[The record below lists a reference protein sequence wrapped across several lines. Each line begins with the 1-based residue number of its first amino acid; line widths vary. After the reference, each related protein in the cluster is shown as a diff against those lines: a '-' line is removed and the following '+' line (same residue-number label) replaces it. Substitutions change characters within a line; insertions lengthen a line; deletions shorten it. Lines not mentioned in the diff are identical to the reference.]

1 MFSNDDDDDYHSA
14 AAACVCCTCLLIRSK
29 DDIIK
34 LLCKQT
40 SSPFLPHPSVAHS
53 LPCTTYSDWSFVSQS
68 QPQDALLLPSLLP
81 STSPPHAVS
90 VRFPWT
96 PSHLVLVVPPC
107 ISASWSIIAVCVGS
121 ASGKFIALLFFFTG
135 ERVIGGSLK
144 PYIIRKYPDISLET
158 SESQPHIVVGCGR
171 PVAVPPPGLSDAIK
185 QDKSLWDP
193 ILPLPITV
201 ASVYMFTLWRGVR
214 GLSMFSAQYVG
225 STQTTGNICCWCL
238 FLWQGVINHSHHVQG
253 KITFLAISPIL
264 LKLFWYQLMSLL
276 MSVILVIIIFTLTG
290 PCLFFLQRCLL
301 FYILCFFYCLLI
313 VANEAISL
321 C

>member
-40 SSPFLPHPSVAHS
+40 SSPFLPHPSVATS

-68 QPQDALLLPSLLP
+68 QAQDALLLPSLLP
-81 STSPPHAVS
+81 TTSPPHAVS

-171 PVAVPPPGLSDAIK
+171 PVCSTTRTERCYKAGQASVGSYPPPPTNCCQCLHVYSVERCPRAVYVRCSIRRLNAK
-185 QDKSLWDP
+185 QRKHL
-193 ILPLPITV
+193 
-201 ASVYMFTLWRGVR
+201 
-214 GLSMFSAQYVG
+214 
-225 STQTTGNICCWCL
+225 
-238 FLWQGVINHSHHVQG
+238 
-253 KITFLAISPIL
+253 
-264 LKLFWYQLMSLL
+264 LL
-276 MSVILVIIIFTLTG
+276 MFV
-290 PCLFFLQRCLL
+290 
-301 FYILCFFYCLLI
+301 
-313 VANEAISL
+313 SL
-321 C
+321 AGSNQPLASCPR